1 MRIEFSATMAIS
13 LFVATT
19 GCPSETVGPPPEP
32 PVNWQSFDAG
42 SKKSAGPAAATLR
55 ERAVPDAYTSVLA
68 SSDFGGLSRLADDD
82 AHFTFPGME
91 DAHGPDAI
99 VRLHQALFGAFDQR
113 KAATGRVWRT
123 SNEQTVEWTLTGIQ
137 ARDWMGIKA
146 SQKPVTIKGIALL
159 WTKDDGSV
167 TDLHLYFDVAVV
179 KAQLGVGPKD
189 LVGVAIQGTPPSVGA
204 GTATTPQVFDQAS
217 SPTEQSN
224 VAVARGALDAL
235 EKNDLLAY
243 QGAMAGDVEVY
254 TLERLQPWH
263 GKADAA
269 AYFKAMHKALGQLD
283 TTVTDSWGVGAFAV
297 LEYTIAGEQLG
308 PFGWIPAQR
317 DKTVLFH
324 IVDVIEL
331 ADGKISRIW
340 RYDNPGE
347 IATVPP
353 S

>member
-1 MRIEFSATMAIS
+1 MRIEFSSAIAVS

-42 SKKSAGPAAATLR
+42 PKKSTGPAAATLR
-55 ERAVPDAYTSVLA
+55 ERAVPDAYTAALA
-68 SSDFGGLSRLADDD
+68 SADFSALIRLTDDD
-82 AHFTFPGME
+82 AHFSFPGME

-99 VRLHQALFGAFDQR
+99 VRVYQGLLGAFDQR
-113 KAATGRVWRT
+113 KATTTRVWRT
-123 SNEQTVEWTLTGIQ
+123 SSEQTVEWTLTGIQ

-146 SQKPVTIKGIALL
+146 SQKPVTIKGLTLI

-167 TDLHLYFDVAVV
+167 TDLHLYFDVAVI

-189 LVGVAIQGTPPSVGA
+189 LVSAAMQSGAPSSNTGA
-204 GTATTPQVFDQAS
+204 SAAPEMFEQAS
-217 SPTEQSN
+217 SAAEQGN

-235 EKNDLLAY
+235 EKNDLAAY
-243 QGAMAGDVEVY
+243 QGTMADDVEVY
-254 TLERLQPWH
+254 TLERAQPWR
-263 GKADAA
+263 GKADTGG
-269 AYFKAMHKALGQLD
+269 YFKAMHKALGQLD

-297 LEYTIAGEQLG
+297 LEYTLAGEQFG

-324 IVDVIEL
+324 IVDVVEL
-331 ADGKISRIW
+331 AAGKITHIW

-347 IATVPP
+347 IAVVPP